1 VRVHKT
7 EKNGG
12 MTMVKKSIKELKPY
26 SAPGHYGMTAM
37 RIHGKE
43 ETGAENFW
51 VGLSTFLPGG
61 GAEYAYEDNP
71 LEKVYYVLEGEM
83 TVTDKKGSKYVIHK
97 DETISFAP
105 NEGRYLIN
113 ESNLPARMLVIIN
126 YPQA

>member
-1 VRVHKT
+1 
-7 EKNGG
+7 
-12 MTMVKKSIKELKPY
+12 MVKRTVEELKAY
-26 SAPGHYGMTAM
+26 NAPGHFGMTAM

-43 ETGAENFW
+43 ETGAEKFW
-51 VGLSTFLPGG
+51 MGVSTFLPGG

-83 TVTDKKGSKYVIHK
+83 TVTDKEGNKYVIHK
-97 DETISFAP
+97 DETITFAP